1 MERALTYRLA
11 TENDLIDIIN
21 LLADD
26 TLGSQRE
33 KLELP
38 LPESYHKAFAAI
50 ANDPNQEL
58 TVAELNGELVGT
70 FQLSFI
76 QYLTHQGSRRAQIEA
91 VRVGSSYRGQGIGT
105 SMFRYA
111 ISRAKEEGCS
121 ILQLTTD
128 KKRPQALL
136 FYESMGFVATHE
148 GMKRKL

>member
-1 MERALTYRLA
+1 MDGSLTYRLA

-33 KLELP
+33 TLELP
-38 LPESYHKAFAAI
+38 LPESYRRAFAAI
-50 ANDPNQEL
+50 ASDPNQEL
-58 TVAELNGELVGT
+58 TVGELNGDIVGT
-70 FQLSFI
+70 FHLSFI

-91 VRVGSSYRGQGIGT
+91 VRVRSSYRGQGIGT

-111 ISRAKEEGCS
+111 ISRAKEKGCS
-121 ILQLTTD
+121 MLQLTTD

-136 FYESMGFVATHE
+136 FYESLGFVATHE

>member
-76 QYLTHQGSRRAQIEA
+76 QYLTYQGSRRAQIEA
-91 VRVGSSYRGQGIGT
+91 VRVGSSYRG

>member
-111 ISRAKEEGCS
+111 ISRAKKEGCS